1 MKPGGQAQWQLVLL
15 QWPGCLLM
23 VAKLFLFH
31 VVAAVFFP
39 CSFVVVYQ
47 PSAGGRETSQGAT
60 SSTRGGW
67 KGWAFG
73 RLVPVDA
80 LASCL
85 WCYTGVTW
93 ATCKAYLLFY
103 QAAGSPDPFQCH
115 YFCKYSRSWAL
126 ARPRR
131 HSLHRLLQTF
141 QTYWHRW
148 SRLHESDGLSCVTS
162 SAIPCMGPFWYTI
175 WADVYP
181 MLPFLS
187 QHSRALLDSD
197 LGKAASDLNKEH
209 LLTNGKAGIPSLW
222 PPGFAWLWTLVRCTT
237 EHRWMGSSTMAP
249 GLARIF
255 QHISGPDCGAA
266 WGEHLKE
273 VNLGLEV
280 ERRVLESTP

>member
-1 MKPGGQAQWQLVLL
+1 MAVGTASMTRMLIDGCQIVSVPCGSC
-15 QWPGCLLM
+15 CLLPM
-23 VAKLFLFH
+23 QF
-31 VVAAVFFP
+31 
-39 CSFVVVYQ
+39 CSCV
-47 PSAGGRETSQGAT
+47 SAFRWRTWDKSRSNKFYERRLEGMGFWQVGA
-60 SSTRGGW
+60 SWCSRQ
-67 KGWAFG
+67 
-73 RLVPVDA
+73 
-80 LASCL
+80 CL